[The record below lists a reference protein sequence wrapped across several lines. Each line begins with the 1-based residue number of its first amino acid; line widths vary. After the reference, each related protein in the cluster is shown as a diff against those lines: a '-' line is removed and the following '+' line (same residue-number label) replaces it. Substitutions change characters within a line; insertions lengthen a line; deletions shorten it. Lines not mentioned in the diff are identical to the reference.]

1 MFFILTIMWRHFFSY
16 SHSFPFIGPSSNSV
30 KFSAIVS
37 SCISSSIFVSIYGS
51 SLILQVDICSYFLIS
66 ERFFHMC
73 QFFHDA
79 FWESPSTWSLNVQIL
94 SSSSAILP
102 VHRVLWSKYY
112 IFPTQEFQVVL
123 LCDIWYLCFFPV
135 SSTCLWGNL
144 IYLF

>member
-94 SSSSAILP
+94 SSAVTILLSYLSIEFFGP
-102 VHRVLWSKYY
+102 NITY
-112 IFPTQEFQVVL
+112 FPPRNFRWFSFVTSDTCVFFQYPLHVFEE
-123 LCDIWYLCFFPV
+123 I
-135 SSTCLWGNL
+135 
-144 IYLF
+144 